1 MSLRIHIFLPTL
13 SHSLGQREGAGDCPF
28 SVPNTCD
35 ATVDI
40 LALSFIIVRT
50 SLRVGKEKVF
60 GSSDL
65 GRCGWGKM
73 VRILNLEKSNFSS
86 AYSMSSSAFT

>member
-1 MSLRIHIFLPTL
+1 MSLRIQISLPTL
-13 SHSLGQREGAGDCPF
+13 SGSLGQEEGAGDCPF

-50 SLRVGKEKVF
+50 SLRVGKRK
-60 GSSDL
+60 SL
-65 GRCGWGKM
+65 GVVIWVGVDGAKW
-73 VRILNLEKSNFSS
+73 
-86 AYSMSSSAFT
+86 

>member
-65 GRCGWGKM
+65 GRCGWGSTG
-73 VRILNLEKSNFSS
+73 RGFSAVHS
-86 AYSMSSSAFT
+86 HKTANDMKARVGLQ